1 MYRGGECDYVSRVGA
16 ELRDMED
23 YRDYRCP
30 KECSGRS
37 KDCHIACERHEKYRE
52 LNAKRLKAEHDEQ
65 LTITEALRKKLNKT
79 AKTRYTKTMGD

>member
-37 KDCHIACERHEKYRE
+37 KDCHIACERHEMYRE

-65 LTITEALRKKLNKT
+65 LTITEAFRKKLNKT
-79 AKTRYTKTMGD
+79 VKTRYTKTMVN

>member
-16 ELRDMED
+16 EIRDMED

-30 KECSGRS
+30 RECSGRS

-65 LTITEALRKKLNKT
+65 LTITEAFRKKFNKT
-79 AKTRYTKTMGD
+79 VKTRYTKTMGD

>member
-1 MYRGGECDYVSRVGA
+1 MNAEFRVQNA

-37 KDCHIACERHEKYRE
+37 KDCHIACERHKKYRK
-52 LNAKRLKAEHDEQ
+52 LNAQRLKAEHDEQ
-65 LTITEALRKKLNKT
+65 LTITEAFHKKLNKT
-79 AKTRYTKTMGD
+79 VKTRYTKTMGD

>member
-1 MYRGGECDYVSRVGA
+1 
-16 ELRDMED
+16 MED

-52 LNAKRLKAEHDEQ
+52 LNAKRLKTDHDEQ
-65 LTITEALRKKLNKT
+65 LTITEAFRKKLNKT
-79 AKTRYTKTMGD
+79 TKNKIYQNDGGLNPTFI